1 MAQPPILAD
10 LRKAGIISSQE
21 VVAAIDLYLRDPA
34 AGPYR
39 FASGHRIDIA
49 ALVNATPAFGAV
61 DRSGPQE
68 KAFRTVL
75 AAAVMAACPISTS
88 SDQLPR

>member
-1 MAQPPILAD
+1 MLAGPSTLAD
-10 LRKAGIISSQE
+10 LRKAGIVTSQE
-21 VVAAIDLYLRDPA
+21 IVAAIDLYLRDPE

-39 FASGHRIDIA
+39 FASGYSIDIP

-75 AAAVMAACPISTS
+75 AAAAMSAYPTAP
-88 SDQLPR
+88 

>member
-1 MAQPPILAD
+1 MIAGPPTLVD
-10 LRKAGIISSQE
+10 LRKAGIITSQE

-39 FASGHRIDIA
+39 FDSGHSINIA
-49 ALVNATPAFGAV
+49 ALVKATPAFAAV

-68 KAFRTVL
+68 QAFRTVL
-75 AAAVMAACPISTS
+75 AAAVMSAHPTT
-88 SDQLPR
+88 P

>member
-1 MAQPPILAD
+1 MISATMPPGQSTLAD
-10 LRKAGIISSQE
+10 LRRAGIITSQE
-21 VVAAIDLYLRDPA
+21 VVAAIDLYLRDPL
-34 AGPYR
+34 AGPYW
-39 FASGHRIDIA
+39 FTSGHSLDIA

-75 AAAVMAACPISTS
+75 AAAVMSAYPTR
-88 SDQLPR
+88 P